1 MPLAG
6 YPAELAA
13 YLALRRVVPL
23 DEATVNGRTIV
34 LFGEDELA
42 DAQVGYGV
50 DPDGD
55 DLSTDAPGGW
65 QAAWLV
71 VAEEEESGTP
81 LAVDLALEGFPVL
94 ALSEEHG
101 RWESDLAAESFP
113 RFVRALASTAAAAQP
128 LDDDERDRILGEI
141 YRDNP
146 SASLVFWESLL
157 EDD

>member
-6 YPAELAA
+6 YRAELAA

-65 QAAWLV
+65 QPAWLV
-71 VAEEEESGTP
+71 VAQEEESGTP
-81 LAVDLALEGFPVL
+81 LAIDLALDGFPVL
-94 ALSEEHG
+94 ALADEDG
-101 RWESDLAAESFP
+101 RWEPDLAAESFP
-113 RFVRALASTAAAAQP
+113 RFVRALETAAAAGEP
-128 LDDDERDRILGEI
+128 LDEDARERVLAEI

-157 EDD
+157 EED